1 MTSNSPILFTII
13 IYSENS
19 VGLLNRV
26 SNIFTRRCI
35 NIESVNAGRSGV
47 EGVHKLA
54 ITTWVDR
61 PTIERVA
68 SQIEKIVEVI
78 KVFIYSDAEIIA
90 NSKGN

>member
-1 MTSNSPILFTII
+1 MTTDQQLLFTII

-35 NIESVNAGRSGV
+35 NIETVNAGRSGV
-47 EGVHKLA
+47 DGVHKLA

-61 PTIERVA
+61 ATIDRVA

-90 NSKGN
+90 NKINQ

>member
-1 MTSNSPILFTII
+1 MTTDQTLLFTII

-35 NIESVNAGRSGV
+35 NIETVNAGRSGV
-47 EGVHKLA
+47 DGVHKLA

-68 SQIEKIVEVI
+68 SQIEKIVEVV
-78 KVFIYSDAEIIA
+78 KVYIYSDAEIIA
-90 NSKGN
+90 NK

>member
-1 MTSNSPILFTII
+1 MTTDQQLLFTII

-35 NIESVNAGRSGV
+35 NIETVSAGRSGV

-61 PTIERVA
+61 ATIERVA

-90 NSKGN
+90 NKINQ